1 MANTTTANT
10 SVPDSNSTNR
20 EDLKQLATVIAA
32 TQAPICGLLPTRKI
46 TNKRPRVL
54 MDRLHA
60 PQTAGHIEGNDTATG
75 VDKFDEVGEYEG
87 QAQRMV
93 REWKVT
99 REQEAHSSAVVAD
112 KAGASEKALAELM
125 RDKELT
131 VCGDQAKTADVPGTT
146 GGVTEGLGNIIDSAN
161 AEFGANYR
169 TPAASIYSGLKA
181 SFDDAAFNA
190 VLASMFGQG
199 GEFLDLHLVAG
210 TGLRSHIVE
219 QFTRTAGSASQ
230 VDYNMNGTA
239 VIPYT
244 VEMYDSDF
252 GQVKIINGNP
262 ACMPSVDRGYVIDPR
277 YIEWGEI
284 WGEGSEEYE
293 DRGSGPVGACDLYG
307 TLLSTGPNG
316 LGKIEFSDET

>member
-1 MANTTTANT
+1 MAYSSSATTG
-10 SVPDSNSTNR
+10 NR

-32 TQAPICGLLPTRKI
+32 TSAPVCGLLPTRKI
-46 TNKRPRVL
+46 DNKRPVVL
-54 MDRLHA
+54 MDALAA
-60 PQTAGHIEGNDTATG
+60 PSAAGHIEGTDTDTG
-75 VDKFDEVGEYEG
+75 VDKFSGVGEYTG
-87 QAQRMV
+87 QAQRIV

-99 REQEAHSSAVVAD
+99 REQQAHNSAVIAD
-112 KAGASEKALAELM
+112 KAAASEKALKELM
-125 RDKELT
+125 RDKET
-131 VCGDQAKTADVPGTT
+131 VVCGDQGQTVDVPGTT
-146 GGVTEGLGNIIDSAN
+146 AGVTAGLGDITDSAN
-161 AEFGANYR
+161 TDFAAAYR
-169 TPAASIYSGLKA
+169 TPTESIYSDIKA
-181 SFDDAAFNA
+181 NFDDAAFNA

-219 QFTRTAGSASQ
+219 QFTRTAGAASQ
-230 VDYNMNGTA
+230 IDYNMNGTA

-252 GQVKIINGNP
+252 GSVKIINGNP

-277 YIEWGEI
+277 YLEWGEI

-307 TLLSTGPNG
+307 TTLSQGPNG
-316 LGKIEFSDET
+316 LGKIKFSDEAA